1 MRKYVL
7 ITGVKGGI
15 GKVIAKTFRDNDFIV
30 VGADINVGNCN
41 FCDQYINIDL
51 NKYCISFTYR
61 KKINNSFSKILPR
74 LDVLINNAAVQK
86 LSSLE
91 NIQLKDWTESL
102 NVNLTAP
109 MLLSQYFL
117 KELKKSK
124 GSIINIASIHH
135 NLTKKQFISYATSKG
150 GLVTLTKSMSVDLE
164 GQVRVNSIS
173 PAAVDTAMLRAGFS
187 NNHKKIIRLNKIHPI
202 QRIGKPDEIAK
213 LALLL
218 TQDEL
223 GFINGANINIDG
235 GISNVLKDL

>member
-1 MRKYVL
+1 MKKYVL
-7 ITGVKGGI
+7 VTGVKGGI
-15 GKVIAKTFRDNDFIV
+15 GMMIAKTFRDNNYIV
-30 VGADINVGNCN
+30 IGTDIIDECCN
-41 FCDQYINIDL
+41 YCDQYIYFYL
-51 NKYCISFTYR
+51 NKYCCSISYR
-61 KKINNSFSKILPR
+61 KKINKLFNSVIPR

-91 NIQLKDWTESL
+91 NIKLTDWTESL

-109 MLLSQYFL
+109 MLLSQFFL
-117 KELKKSK
+117 KHLKKNK

-135 NLTKKQFISYATSKG
+135 NLTKKEFISYATTKG
-150 GLVTLTKSMSVDLE
+150 ALVTLTKCMSVDLE
-164 GQVRVNSIS
+164 GKVRVNSIS
-173 PAAVDTAMLRAGFS
+173 PAAIDTAMLREGFA
-187 NNHKKIIRLNKIHPI
+187 NNYNKVSRLNKLHPI

-218 TQDEL
+218 TKDET